1 MADDRRKSARL
12 RTPGLKSNITD
23 GRVAFFVAVED
34 ISKNGIGLS
43 QVPEGFD
50 ETVHKCFAVI
60 SAPLKDFK
68 LVLHPRWVQTV
79 KSGQFKKIGFQI
91 DDPPADWVDFVESVK
106 RGLQKKHQ
114 RTVSRH
120 KTFSLM
126 AVVSDGK
133 SRYFGVIED
142 LSENGLRL
150 TQVPA
155 EFDDTAGICS
165 AVVHSPTG
173 DVNVSLQPCW
183 IQPTNRG
190 MYKTIGFRIQETT
203 GRWQKLIEEL
213 ESENGQLGFL
223 LLDDEAEEEADSAE
237 QAKNRTEG

>member
-1 MADDRRKSARL
+1 MADDRRKSARH

-23 GRVAFFVAVED
+23 GKGAFFVVVED
-34 ISKNGIGLS
+34 ISKTGIGLS
-43 QVPEGFD
+43 QVPESFD

-60 SAPLKDFK
+60 NAPLKDFK

-79 KSGQFKKIGFQI
+79 ASGKFKKIGFQI
-91 DDPPADWVDFVESVK
+91 DNPPAEWVSFVERVK
-106 RGLQKKHQ
+106 KGLRKRHQ
-114 RTVSRH
+114 RTDSRH
-120 KTFSLM
+120 RTFSLM

-133 SRYFGVIED
+133 SRYFGVVED

-155 EFDDTAGICS
+155 EFDDAAGTCS

-173 DVNVSLQPCW
+173 DVNVSLHPCW
-183 IQPTNRG
+183 IQSTNRG
-190 MYKTIGFRIQETT
+190 MYKTIGFRIHEATE
-203 GRWQKLIEEL
+203 GWQAMIEEL

-223 LLDDEAEEEADSAE
+223 LLEEEESDETDAAE
-237 QAKNRTEG
+237 KAKNIPDR